1 MKDKQ
6 IIEDQKEFVDELDNS
21 DELLGAD
28 SMDEDEITVTISTD
42 EKLEDVQT
50 TEEKEP
56 LDSDQTVDNTQ

>member
-1 MKDKQ
+1 
-6 IIEDQKEFVDELDNS
+6 
-21 DELLGAD
+21 
-28 SMDEDEITVTISTD
+28 MDEDEITVTISTD